1 MLQAIGASEGLDA
14 HCNAKDK
21 HKPGIYSAGPE
32 GFRLCPP
39 SAPAGQVPSEEGR
52 RDWAA
57 GRSRGKPQRGPFEAG
72 TKGLRPRRPLP
83 LPDLLPGHHVARGA
97 WLGPGGGPAVAEGG
111 GPGGEGEGTQ
121 RVGGSA
127 GRCGVTMTTGPEAAC
142 EVTRTRLARSHV
154 SGDGGG
160 GAAPGPRP

>member
-1 MLQAIGASEGLDA
+1 MEGLDV
-14 HCNAKDK
+14 HRNAKDK
-21 HKPGIYSAGPE
+21 HRPRMHFAGSQ
-32 GFRLCPP
+32 GFRLRPQAGA
-39 SAPAGQVPSEEGR
+39 SGRSRRAGQQGARRLDRAVPG
-52 RDWAA
+52 
-57 GRSRGKPQRGPFEAG
+57 SRGKPQHGPFEAG
-72 TKGLRPRRPLP
+72 RKGLRPQRPLP
-83 LPDLLPGHHVARGA
+83 LPDLLPGRHVARGA
-97 WLGPGGGPAVAEGG
+97 WLERGGGPAAEGG

-142 EVTRTRLARSHV
+142 EVTRTRLAQRHV